1 MEIHIATTFLGT
13 VEVSLILRCSTEYVR
28 QLERAG
34 KLSAERT
41 PSGRR
46 IFRTVEVERLAAE
59 REKHRKTKAAITSA

>member
-1 MEIHIATTFLGT
+1 MAATFLGT
-13 VEVSLILRCSTEYVR
+13 VDVALILRCSTEYVR

-46 IFRTVEVERLAAE
+46 IFRADEVKRLAAE
-59 REKHRKTKAAITSA
+59 RERQRRGRAAR